1 MMDLAPLRYFQSAY
15 DTGTFSAS
23 ARMNGVSQ
31 PSVSAA
37 VSKLEEHY
45 GGALFLRRRDGLAPT
60 ALGHEL
66 YRQSGAV
73 LAQLSLLEQRMTG
86 RAPQAVRVHCQPDIL
101 VASFQAALSGLRRDN
116 AALTFQFTNSRED
129 ADILFCSDGCVPR
142 GCTFQ
147 ALWQETY
154 GAALPRDHPLAAQA
168 ALTLADLAG
177 EPLIARPY
185 CPGAD
190 QLLLQEQALPAIV
203 AEAAH
208 DAQLLDLVAAGL
220 GVALVPM
227 GHARAQQGITVRP
240 LSTDTPVQRQVGVAH
255 RKTQFAAAIAKSLC
269 AFWQHPADFVEKLLF
284 DRMPIR

>member
-1 MMDLAPLRYFQSAY
+1 MIDLAPLRYFQSAY
-15 DTGTFSAS
+15 DTGTFSAA

-37 VSKLEEHY
+37 VSKLEEHF

-73 LAQLSLLEQRMTG
+73 LAQLSLLEQRLTG
-86 RAPQAVRVHCQPDIL
+86 RVPQVVRVHCQPDIL
-101 VASFQAALSGLRRDN
+101 VASFHAALSGLRRDT
-116 AALTFQFTNSRED
+116 AALTFQFTNSCED

-142 GCTFQ
+142 GCTFHP
-147 ALWQETY
+147 LWTESY
-154 GAALPRDHPLAAQA
+154 GAALPRDHPLAARPEL
-168 ALTLADLAG
+168 ALEDLEG

-185 CPGAD
+185 CPAAD
-190 QLLLQEQALPAIV
+190 QFLMQGETPACIV

-227 GHARAQQGITVRP
+227 GHARAQGGIAVLP
-240 LSTDTPVQRQVGVAH
+240 LRGSQVHRQAGIAH
-255 RKTQFAAAIAKSLC
+255 RKTQFAAGIARALC
-269 AFWQHPADFVEKLLF
+269 AAWS
-284 DRMPIR
+284 